1 MKKSLLI
8 LTTFLS
14 VSSFSYANNLPV
26 AYKQALSDLDIVG
39 AELQGDFLS
48 VTFNR
53 DKIGKIMLESVIT
66 NICYQMYLD
75 KKFAKELDLNRVM
88 IVNKHYTH
96 SFNFETDVKQYC
108 NNISKLNDEQQK
120 AQFPFDRYVSEN

>member
-26 AYKQALSDLDIVG
+26 AYKQALNDLDIVG

-48 VTFNR
+48 AQLNCSASVFLLFANTGDEIIKSEER
-53 DKIGKIMLESVIT
+53 IKI
-66 NICYQMYLD
+66 N
-75 KKFAKELDLNRVM
+75 
-88 IVNKHYTH
+88 
-96 SFNFETDVKQYC
+96 NF
-108 NNISKLNDEQQK
+108 I
-120 AQFPFDRYVSEN
+120 F

>member
-14 VSSFSYANNLPV
+14 VSSFSHADNLPT
-26 AYKQALSDLDIVG
+26 AYKQALSELDIVR

-75 KKFAKELDLNRVM
+75 KKFAKKKWKRY
-88 IVNKHYTH
+88 NKIKK
-96 SFNFETDVKQYC
+96 NKCLER
-108 NNISKLNDEQQK
+108 
-120 AQFPFDRYVSEN
+120 RYLYD

>member
-53 DKIGKIMLESVIT
+53 DKIGKIMLESVKMCIRDSIIT
-66 NICYQMYLD
+66 V
-75 KKFAKELDLNRVM
+75 R
-88 IVNKHYTH
+88 
-96 SFNFETDVKQYC
+96 S
-108 NNISKLNDEQQK
+108 
-120 AQFPFDRYVSEN
+120 R

>member
-14 VSSFSYANNLPV
+14 VSSFSHADNLPT
-26 AYKQALSDLDIVG
+26 AYKQALSELDIVR

-75 KKFAKELDLNRVM
+75 KKFAKKLDLKRVM
-88 IVNKHYTH
+88 IANKHYTH

-108 NNISKLNDEQQK
+108 NNISK
-120 AQFPFDRYVSEN
+120 R